1 MIHHLLLIHYNA
13 YTLHGCNS
21 SFLLVS
27 HCTQSI
33 ESVLSG
39 LAELRLVA
47 SYNLTGVMLEMPAS
61 VISLSR
67 LEEDM
72 KLTIKYVSHPGRNLS
87 SSSKLSVPRY
97 VHKAS
102 TDAKQLSTW
111 TVARLITREKSVM
124 ALVPLTEEVEGV
136 EEP

>member
-13 YTLHGCNS
+13 YTLHGCSS

-27 HCTQSI
+27 HYIQSKG
-33 ESVLSG
+33 SVLSG

-47 SYNLTGVMLEMPAS
+47 SYNLIGVRLEMPAS

-67 LEEDM
+67 LGED
-72 KLTIKYVSHPGRNLS
+72 KELTIKYVSHPGRNLS
-87 SSSKLSVPRY
+87 SSRKFSVSRY
-97 VHKAS
+97 DHNAS
-102 TDAKQLSTW
+102 TDAKQLSTL

-124 ALVPLTEEVEGV
+124 ALAPATEEVEGV

>member
-1 MIHHLLLIHYNA
+1 MIHHLVLIHYNA
-13 YTLHGCNS
+13 YTLHGCSS
-21 SFLLVS
+21 SFLSVS
-27 HCTQSI
+27 RCTQLTKF
-33 ESVLSG
+33 VLSG

-47 SYNLTGVMLEMPAS
+47 SYSLTGVMLEMPAS
-61 VISLSR
+61 VISFSR

-87 SSSKLSVPRY
+87 SSSRLSVSRY

-102 TDAKQLSTW
+102 TDAKQLSTL
-111 TVARLITREKSVM
+111 TVARLITREKSVIVL
-124 ALVPLTEEVEGV
+124 APPTEEVEGV